1 MKILIKRNNNKM
13 VDVVLGSVCLLFLKI
28 IFCSKKENIK
38 NRFSSIF
45 FKF

>member
-13 VDVVLGSVCLLFLKI
+13 VDVVLGRVCLLFLN
-28 IFCSKKENIK
+28 FFVCFKKENIN

-45 FKF
+45 F